1 MQINSFT
8 ATGRL
13 GQDPDVK
20 YFESGSVVAKA
31 SIAIDKNTS
40 KKDDPPSWFRLEC
53 WGKTAEIFANYCK
66 KGSQVGVSG
75 SIYPETWTDKTSGE
89 TKIQMT
95 VKVEQITLLDKKG
108 EGGSTQSATP
118 SAGASTDYYEDF

>member
-13 GQDPDVK
+13 GQDPDCK
-20 YFESGSVVAKA
+20 YFESGSVVAKT

-40 KKDDPPSWFRLEC
+40 KRDDPPSWFRLEA
-53 WGKTAEIFANYCK
+53 WGKTAEILTNYCK

-75 SIYPETWTDKTSGE
+75 SVYVESWTDTSTGQLQQRH
-89 TKIQMT
+89 TI
-95 VKVEQITLLDKKG
+95 KVESITLLDKKG
-108 EGGSTQSATP
+108 EGGSVQSASP

>member
-20 YFESGSVVAKA
+20 WFESGTVVAKA

-40 KKDDPPSWFRLEC
+40 KKDDPPSWFEVEC
-53 WGKTAEIFANYCK
+53 WGKTAEVFAQYCK
-66 KGSQVGVSG
+66 KGSQIGVTG
-75 SIYPETWTDKTSGE
+75 SIYPRSWTSKDGTPASG
-89 TKIQMT
+89 MT
-95 VKVEQITLLDKKG
+95 IKVESITLLDKKG
-108 EGGSTQSATP
+108 DGGSTQSTSP